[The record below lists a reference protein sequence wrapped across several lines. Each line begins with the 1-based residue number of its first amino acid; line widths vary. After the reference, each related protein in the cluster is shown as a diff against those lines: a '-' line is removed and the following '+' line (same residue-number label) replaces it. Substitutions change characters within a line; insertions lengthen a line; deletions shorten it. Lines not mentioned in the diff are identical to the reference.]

1 MPSRVI
7 HIRLDD
13 WVLLGCHDVLKMSG
27 KDTTNLPLSTVV
39 RDTITAVIR
48 RMQYDDKIP
57 VYSKEDLMDR
67 IEEFYESDLQ
77 LEEIFTPE
85 ELFELGEMG
94 PAPVGGTPMVA
105 MSEVSEIAQ
114 EVADRIAT
122 EGEPTQVSQK
132 VEIGRK
138 KKTKVKKPTFNIFNQ
153 DSKSFKEIQIQSPK
167 DRFIEQAA
175 TAENDVFVKA
185 VALCYT
191 NLDKDLWG
199 SMEAERIIGDLIASH
214 EV

>member
-13 WVLLGCHDVLKMSG
+13 WVLLGCHDVLKMGG

-67 IEEFYESDLQ
+67 LEEFYESDIK

-85 ELFELGEMG
+85 ELFELGQ
-94 PAPVGGTPMVA
+94 APTTEI
-105 MSEVSEIAQ
+105 SDIAQ
-114 EVADRIAT
+114 AVANQIAT
-122 EGEPTQVSQK
+122 EGEPTKVSQK
-132 VEIGRK
+132 VKIGKK
-138 KKTKVKKPTFNIFNQ
+138 KKTKAKKPTFNLFKQ
-153 DSKSFKEIQIQSPK
+153 DSKDFKEIQIQAPK
-167 DRFIEQAA
+167 DRFIEQALQV
-175 TAENDVFVKA
+175 EGEEFKKA
-185 VALCYT
+185 VAICYT
-191 NLDKDLWG
+191 NLDRDLWG
-199 SMEAERIIGDLIASH
+199 SMEAETIIGDLLAQH
-214 EV
+214 KV

>member
-13 WVLLGCHDVLKMSG
+13 WVLLGCHDILKMGG

-48 RMQYDDKIP
+48 RMQYDNNIP

-67 IEEFYESDLQ
+67 LEEFYESDIE

-85 ELFELGEMG
+85 ELFEDGIEEINVMTKNVL
-94 PAPVGGTPMVA
+94 
-105 MSEVSEIAQ
+105 EIAHRAA
-114 EVADRIAT
+114 EIIAS
-122 EGEPTQVSQK
+122 EGEPTKVSQEVK
-132 VEIGRK
+132 IEK
-138 KKTKVKKPTFNIFNQ
+138 KKKVKIEKPTVNLFNQ
-153 DSKSFKEIQIQSPK
+153 ESRSFKEIQIQAPK
-167 DRFIEQAA
+167 DRFIEQAI
-175 TAENDVFVKA
+175 EQDSEVFKKA
-185 VALCYT
+185 VAICYS

-199 SMEAERIIGDLIASH
+199 SMEAEKIIGVLIASH